1 MKNLKIAHQLFALLG
16 VLMAAFAVAT
26 YFQIRSQ
33 ADSIYSDRFDM
44 LRTQV
49 ESGISVLNQYY
60 QREKSGEM
68 THEAAQAEAFK
79 VLSHVSFAPAGYLFG
94 FDYNVIQR
102 IHPSPVNIGKDMSSQ
117 VDKNG
122 THFSKEMVEKGIKG
136 GGRTIYY
143 WNKPGRSESEF
154 FLKGSYSAAFAP
166 WQIVLGCGVYMDD
179 LEAQINATMW
189 RALMICG
196 IVFLI
201 GIGAAFYFIRGIT
214 KPLTDVH
221 AALKAVADEDV
232 KMAIPHAEMR
242 NEIGLM
248 AKATQALQEKIR
260 ERHVLADRQA
270 AQELEISNE
279 REQNLRQQ
287 QDEAHEQARVVS
299 VIGRALEDLAQGNL
313 TIRCGDLGAS
323 YAGLRNNFNEALSHL
338 EAAMGRVNAKGN
350 DIGLSK
356 EEIRRAS
363 NELSQRTERQAASL
377 EETSAALDELT
388 VAVRQTAEGA
398 GEASKRV
405 HAVSAEAS
413 RSDAVV
419 AQAIE
424 AMSGIEKSSAEIS
437 KIIGVIDEIAFQ
449 TNLLALNAGVEAA
462 RAGDAGKGFAVV
474 AQEVRELAQRSAT
487 AAKEIKALINTSN
500 AQVEQG
506 VKLVGETGRALETI
520 VTEVQEINRHVLAI
534 VESAQEQASGL
545 AQINTAVNQMDQ
557 DTQKNAAMVEES
569 TAASHSL
576 ASEVVSLNRLLSQ
589 FKLAEGG
596 MSAQVPVRTAMPSDR
611 PASSPVKALG
621 RKIASA
627 FSGNAAVDT
636 RGDWQEF

>member
-33 ADSIYSDRFDM
+33 ADSIYDDRFDM

-79 VLSHVSFAPAGYLFG
+79 ILSHVSFQPSGYLFG
-94 FDYNVIQR
+94 FDYSAIMR
-102 IHPSPVNIGKDMSSQ
+102 IHPNPANVGKDMSGQ

-136 GGRTIYY
+136 GGRTVYY
-143 WNKPGRSESEF
+143 WGKPGHPDGEL
-154 FLKGSYSAAFAP
+154 FLKGSYSLAFEP
-166 WQIVLGCGVYMDD
+166 WQIVLGCGVYLDD
-179 LEAQINATMW
+179 LEVQIRATMW
-189 RALMICG
+189 NALLICG
-196 IVFLI
+196 IVFLV
-201 GIGAAFYFIRGIT
+201 GIGSALYFIRGIT
-214 KPLTDVH
+214 KPLADVH
-221 AALKAVADEDV
+221 TALKAVADDDV
-232 KMAIPHAEMR
+232 KIVIPHADMR

-248 AKATQALQEKIR
+248 AKATLALQEKVR
-260 ERHVLADRQA
+260 ERHALADRQA

-299 VIGRALEDLAQGNL
+299 TIGRALEALAAGDL
-313 TIRCGDLGAS
+313 TVRCGDIGIG

-350 DIGLSK
+350 DIGVSK

-398 GEASKRV
+398 HEASKRV
-405 HAVSAEAS
+405 HAVSTEAS

-419 AQAIE
+419 AQAID
-424 AMSGIEKSSAEIS
+424 AMSGIEKSSEEIS

-462 RAGDAGKGFAVV
+462 RAGESGKGFAVV
-474 AQEVRELAQRSAT
+474 AQEVRELAQRSAA
-487 AAKEIKALINTSN
+487 AAKEIKDQIARSSG
-500 AQVEQG
+500 QVDQG
-506 VKLVGETGRALETI
+506 VRLVGEAGEALKRISDQIKAANEI
-520 VTEVQEINRHVLAI
+520 VSKIAH
-534 VESAQEQASGL
+534 SASE
-545 AQINTAVNQMDQ
+545 Q
-557 DTQKNAAMVEES
+557 DTTLRSISSSMNQLDAATQQNAAMAEET
-569 TAASHSL
+569 TASAETL
-576 ASEVVSLNRLLSQ
+576 AADTEDLLGLIRG
-589 FKLAEGG
+589 FRVNDG
-596 MSAQVPVRTAMPSDR
+596 R
-611 PASSPVKALG
+611 PATQN
-621 RKIASA
+621 RR
-627 FSGNAAVDT
+627 AA
-636 RGDWQEF
+636 

>member
-1 MKNLKIAHQLFALLG
+1 MKNLKISHQLFALLG

-33 ADSIYSDRFDM
+33 ADSIYDDRFDM

-143 WNKPGRSESEF
+143 WNKPGHSDSEF

-196 IVFLI
+196 IVFLV

-398 GEASKRV
+398 DEASKRV

-424 AMSGIEKSSAEIS
+424 AMSGIEKSSAEIG

-462 RAGDAGKGFAVV
+462 RAGESGKGFAVV
-474 AQEVRELAQRSAT
+474 AQEVRELAQRSAA
-487 AAKEIKALINTSN
+487 AAKEIKDQIARSSG
-500 AQVEQG
+500 QVDQG
-506 VKLVGETGRALETI
+506 VRLVGEAGEALKRISGQIKAANEI
-520 VTEVQEINRHVLAI
+520 VSKIAH
-534 VESAQEQASGL
+534 SASE
-545 AQINTAVNQMDQ
+545 Q
-557 DTQKNAAMVEES
+557 DTTLRSISSSMNQLDAATQQNAAMAEE
-569 TAASHSL
+569 T
-576 ASEVVSLNRLLSQ
+576 
-589 FKLAEGG
+589 
-596 MSAQVPVRTAMPSDR
+596 T
-611 PASSPVKALG
+611 
-621 RKIASA
+621 ASA
-627 FSGNAAVDT
+627 ETLAADT
-636 RGDWQEF
+636 EDLLALIRGFRVNDGQPAADHRRRAA

>member
-1 MKNLKIAHQLFALLG
+1 MKNLKISHQLFALLG

-33 ADSIYSDRFDM
+33 AESIYDDRFDM

-79 VLSHVSFAPAGYLFG
+79 VLSHVSFEPAGYFFG
-94 FDYNVIQR
+94 FDYNAVMR
-102 IHPSPVNIGKDMSSQ
+102 IHPNPVNVGKDMSGQ
-117 VDKNG
+117 VDRNG

-143 WNKPGRSESEF
+143 WGKPGHSDDQL

-166 WQIVLGCGVYMDD
+166 WQIVVGCGVYMDD
-179 LEAQINATMW
+179 LDAQINATMW
-189 RALMICG
+189 RALLICG
-196 IVFLI
+196 LVFVI
-201 GIGAAFYFIRGIT
+201 GVGAALYFIRGIT
-214 KPLTDVH
+214 KPLADVH
-221 AALKAVADEDV
+221 AALKAVADEDL
-232 KMAIPHAEMR
+232 KMAIPHIEMR

-248 AKATQALQEKIR
+248 AKATQALQEKVR
-260 ERHVLADRQA
+260 ERHLLADRQA

-299 VIGRALEDLAQGNL
+299 IIGRALEDLAQGNL
-313 TIRCGDLGAS
+313 TIRCGDLGAG

-398 GEASKRV
+398 DEASKRV
-405 HAVSAEAS
+405 HAVSTEAS

-424 AMSGIEKSSAEIS
+424 AMSGIEKSSAEIG

-462 RAGDAGKGFAVV
+462 RAGESGKGFAVV
-474 AQEVRELAQRSAT
+474 AQEVRELAQRSAA
-487 AAKEIKALINTSN
+487 AAKEIKDQIARSSG
-500 AQVEQG
+500 QVDQG
-506 VKLVGETGRALETI
+506 VRLVGEAGEALKRISDQIKAANEI
-520 VTEVQEINRHVLAI
+520 VSKIAH
-534 VESAQEQASGL
+534 SASE
-545 AQINTAVNQMDQ
+545 Q
-557 DTQKNAAMVEES
+557 DTTLRSISSSMNQLDAATQQNAAMAEE
-569 TAASHSL
+569 T
-576 ASEVVSLNRLLSQ
+576 
-589 FKLAEGG
+589 
-596 MSAQVPVRTAMPSDR
+596 T
-611 PASSPVKALG
+611 
-621 RKIASA
+621 ASA
-627 FSGNAAVDT
+627 ETLAADT
-636 RGDWQEF
+636 EDLLALIRGFRVNEGRAVMDHRRAA

>member
-26 YFQIRSQ
+26 YFEIRSQ
-33 ADSIYSDRFDM
+33 ADSIYDDRFDM

-79 VLSHVSFAPAGYLFG
+79 LLSHVSFQPAGYLFG
-94 FDYNVIQR
+94 FDYSATMRFHPNPANV
-102 IHPSPVNIGKDMSSQ
+102 GKDMSGQ

-136 GGRTIYY
+136 GGRTVYY
-143 WNKPGRSESEF
+143 WVKPGHPDSEL

-179 LEAQINATMW
+179 LEGQIHAAMW
-189 RALMICG
+189 RALLICG
-196 IVFLI
+196 IVFLV

-214 KPLTDVH
+214 KPLADVH
-221 AALKAVADEDV
+221 TALKAVADDDV
-232 KMAIPHAEMR
+232 TIVIPHAEMR

-248 AKATQALQEKIR
+248 AQATRSLQEKVR
-260 ERHVLADRQA
+260 ERHALADRQA
-270 AQELEISNE
+270 AQELEISSE

-299 VIGRALEDLAQGNL
+299 IIGRALEDLAQGDL
-313 TIRCGDLGAS
+313 TVRCGDIGIG

-350 DIGLSK
+350 DIGVSK

-398 GEASKRV
+398 HEASKRV
-405 HAVSAEAS
+405 HAVSTEAS

-419 AQAIE
+419 AQAID
-424 AMSGIEKSSAEIS
+424 AMSGIEKSSEEIS

-462 RAGDAGKGFAVV
+462 RAGESGKGFAVV
-474 AQEVRELAQRSAT
+474 AQEVRELAQRSAA
-487 AAKEIKALINTSN
+487 AAKEIKDQIARSSG
-500 AQVEQG
+500 QVDQG
-506 VKLVGETGRALETI
+506 VRLVGEAGEALKRISDQIKAANEI
-520 VTEVQEINRHVLAI
+520 VSKIAH
-534 VESAQEQASGL
+534 SASE
-545 AQINTAVNQMDQ
+545 Q
-557 DTQKNAAMVEES
+557 DTTLRSISSSMNQLDAATQQNAAMAEE
-569 TAASHSL
+569 T
-576 ASEVVSLNRLLSQ
+576 
-589 FKLAEGG
+589 
-596 MSAQVPVRTAMPSDR
+596 T
-611 PASSPVKALG
+611 
-621 RKIASA
+621 ASA
-627 FSGNAAVDT
+627 ETLAADT
-636 RGDWQEF
+636 EDLLGLIRGFRVNDGRPLAQQNRRAA

>member
-33 ADSIYSDRFDM
+33 ADSIYDDRFDM

-49 ESGISVLNQYY
+49 ESGISVLDQYY

-79 VLSHVSFAPAGYLFG
+79 LLSHVSFAPAGYLFG
-94 FDYNVIQR
+94 FDYNVVQR

-143 WNKPGRSESEF
+143 WNKPGHADSEF

-166 WQIVLGCGVYMDD
+166 WQLVLGCGVYMDD
-179 LEAQINATMW
+179 LQAQINATMW
-189 RALMICG
+189 RALLICG
-196 IVFLI
+196 LVFVI
-201 GIGAAFYFIRGIT
+201 GIGAALYFIRGIT
-214 KPLTDVH
+214 RPLAEVH

-232 KMAIPHAEMR
+232 KVSIPHADMR

-260 ERHVLADRQA
+260 ERHILADRQA
-270 AQELEISNE
+270 AQELEISSE
-279 REQNLRQQ
+279 REQNQRQQ
-287 QDEAHEQARVVS
+287 QDEAREQARVVS

-313 TIRCGDLGAS
+313 TIRCSDLGTG
-323 YAGLRNNFNEALSHL
+323 YEGLRNNFNEALSHL
-338 EAAMGRVNAKGN
+338 EAAMGRVNSKGN

-398 GEASKRV
+398 HEASKRV
-405 HAVSAEAS
+405 HAVSTEAS

-424 AMSGIEKSSAEIS
+424 AMSGIEKSSSEIG

-462 RAGDAGKGFAVV
+462 RAGESGKGFAVV
-474 AQEVRELAQRSAT
+474 AQEVRELAQRSAA
-487 AAKEIKALINTSN
+487 AAKEIKDQIARSSG
-500 AQVEQG
+500 QVDQG
-506 VKLVGETGRALETI
+506 VRLVGEAGEALKRISDQIKAANEI
-520 VTEVQEINRHVLAI
+520 VSKIAH
-534 VESAQEQASGL
+534 SASE
-545 AQINTAVNQMDQ
+545 Q
-557 DTQKNAAMVEES
+557 DTTLRSISSSMNQLDAATQQNAAMAEE
-569 TAASHSL
+569 T
-576 ASEVVSLNRLLSQ
+576 
-589 FKLAEGG
+589 
-596 MSAQVPVRTAMPSDR
+596 T
-611 PASSPVKALG
+611 
-621 RKIASA
+621 ASA
-627 FSGNAAVDT
+627 ETLAADT
-636 RGDWQEF
+636 EDLLALIRGFRVNDGHPAMDHRRRAA